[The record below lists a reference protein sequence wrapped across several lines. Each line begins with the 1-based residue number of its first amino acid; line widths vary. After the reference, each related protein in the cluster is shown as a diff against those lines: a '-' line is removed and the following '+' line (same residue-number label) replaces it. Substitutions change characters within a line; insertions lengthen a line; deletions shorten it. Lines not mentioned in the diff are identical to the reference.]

1 MANEQNLIPNEQRT
15 PSERRENAR
24 KAGKAS
30 GKKRREQKFYKD
42 LLNTLLKSEVKNE
55 ELKKFAESYGIKNP
69 DIKTLT
75 LLGMVRASINGNPN
89 AFDRL
94 YELTGEKK
102 SDNNDEVLTRL
113 DKVIGDI
120 DAIANK

>member
-1 MANEQNLIPNEQRT
+1 MANEQNLKPNELRT
-15 PSERRENAR
+15 PSERRELAQ
-24 KAGKAS
+24 KAGRAS
-30 GKKRREQKFYKD
+30 GKKRREQKVYKD
-42 LLNTLLKSEVKNE
+42 LLNAILNSKVKNND
-55 ELKKFAESYGIKNP
+55 LKTFAETYGIKNP

-102 SDNNDEVLTRL
+102 SDDNGEVLARL

-120 DAIANK
+120 DAIADE